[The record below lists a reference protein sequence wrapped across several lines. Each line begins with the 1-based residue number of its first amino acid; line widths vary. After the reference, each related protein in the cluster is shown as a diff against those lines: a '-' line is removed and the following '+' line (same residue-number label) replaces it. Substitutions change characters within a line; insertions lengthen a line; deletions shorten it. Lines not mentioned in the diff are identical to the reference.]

1 METAH
6 LKAFLKISEYGS
18 ITRAAESLGIAQ
30 PSLSQQLLRL
40 EDELGFSLFD
50 RSARGVVL
58 TEAGHIFRERARH
71 ILQAADEA
79 IADGR
84 HLRGDLRGQVVLAMP
99 PSMGRLI
106 AVPLIAALG
115 EQSTAASVR
124 IVDAYSGAI
133 RGWLE
138 TGKIDL
144 GILYESQSMR
154 HLSTRRLCRETLFA
168 VGKPDI
174 LARHGIDHGADP
186 HESSMTYEAL
196 SRLPL
201 VLPGMQHGLRQ
212 LLDRESSHHGI
223 DLPVRQEVDSLEI
236 TLALLESGAMCSVLP
251 WSAIGDKVASGA
263 LSAARVGAHALAR
276 TMVIARNPSIVLT
289 HASVRIEILLRQ
301 LLASMASDGSWS
313 GQAIEE

>member
-40 EDELGFSLFD
+40 EDELGFSLFE
-50 RSARGVVL
+50 RSARGVIL
-58 TEAGHIFRERARH
+58 TEAGHVFRERARQ
-71 ILQAADEA
+71 ILQATEEA

-99 PSMGRLI
+99 PSLGRLV

-115 EQSTAASVR
+115 AQSARASVR

-138 TGKIDL
+138 SGKIDL
-144 GILYESQSMR
+144 GVLYESQSMR
-154 HLSTRRLCRETLFA
+154 HLSTRQLCSETLFA
-168 VGKPDI
+168 VGKPET
-174 LARHGIDHGADP
+174 LAHYGEGP
-186 HESSMTYEAL
+186 VTCEAL

-201 VLPGMQHGLRQ
+201 ALPGMQHGLRQ
-212 LLDRESSHHGI
+212 LLDKEASHAGI
-223 DLPVRQEVDSLEI
+223 ELSVQQEVDSLEI
-236 TLALLESGAMCSVLP
+236 TLALIETGAMCSVLP
-251 WSAIGDKVASGA
+251 WSAIGERVKSGA
-263 LSAARVGAHALAR
+263 LSAAGIGTQGLTR

-289 HASVRIEILLRQ
+289 HASVRIETLLRQ
-301 LLASMASDGSWS
+301 LLATMASDGTWS
-313 GQAIEE
+313 GQAIAE